1 MSKINEKIKAW
12 QAEKPG
18 VPWFSFEYFPP
29 KTDLG
34 VQNLYERFDRMA
46 PLDPMWIDVTWGAG
60 GSTADK
66 TLEIC
71 INALKYHGLNV
82 MMHLTCTNMPKEKLK
97 EALETCKENGICNI
111 LALRGDPP
119 GHLEKGA
126 ESQGFK
132 QCEGGFA
139 YATDLVK
146 YIRAEFGDYFCIA
159 VAGYP
164 EGHLEATSFD
174 DDMKHL
180 KEKVD
185 AGADLIVTQLFYDN
199 PSFLAYVDLCKKMGI
214 NIPILPGIMPIQSYA
229 GFNKMTS
236 LCKTK
241 VPAHIPERLDDVKDD
256 DEKVK
261 DMGVKIAIEQ
271 CKELM
276 DKGTP
281 GLHFYTLNLESSVM
295 RIVQGLGLVPDW
307 TATRTL
313 PWKQSADKTRKTEDV
328 RPIFWANRPGSY
340 VRRTATWD
348 DFPNGR
354 FGDRASPAYGD
365 FNFVSYSRESGDKA
379 AEKLRQMWGERPTKA
394 QDVNDVFVGF
404 IKNEGVKKLPWCSEA
419 PAKETNWI
427 AKQLV
432 KLNSMGLL
440 TINSQPRVNASLS
453 TDPYVGWGP
462 SGGFVYQKAY
472 CEFFCKKE
480 LLDKIIKEMGSK
492 NTFSYMAVNMKG
504 EKIGSVKDDSVN
516 AVTWGVFPARE
527 VMQPT
532 VVDVKSFMA
541 WKDEAFS
548 LWGEWA
554 SIYAEGSESRK
565 LIESIRDSYYLV
577 NIVDDN
583 FVCGDL
589 LNNLIE
595 FIS

>member
-1 MSKINEKIKAW
+1 
-12 QAEKPG
+12 
-18 VPWFSFEYFPP
+18 
-29 KTDLG
+29 
-34 VQNLYERFDRMA
+34 
-46 PLDPMWIDVTWGAG
+46 
-60 GSTADK
+60 
-66 TLEIC
+66 
-71 INALKYHGLNV
+71 
-82 MMHLTCTNMPKEKLK
+82 MMHLTCTNMPKDELK
-97 EALETCKENGICNI
+97 KALDTCKENGICNI

-119 GHLEKGA
+119 GHLEQGDKS
-126 ESQGFK
+126 EGFK

-146 YIRAEFGDYFCIA
+146 YIRSEFGDYFCVA

-185 AGADLIVTQLFYDN
+185 AGSDLIVTQLFYDN
-199 PSFLAYVDLCKKMGI
+199 ASFLEYVDKCRKMGI
-214 NIPILPGIMPIQSYA
+214 TIPILPGIMPIQSYA
-229 GFNKMTS
+229 GFQKMTS

-241 VPAHIPERLDDVKDD
+241 VPPSIPAALDPVKDD
-256 DEKVK
+256 AEKVK
-261 DMGVKIAIEQ
+261 DAGVQIGIDQ
-271 CKELM
+271 CKELIA
-276 DKGTP
+276 KGIP

-307 TATRTL
+307 TATRSL
-313 PWKQSADKTRKTEDV
+313 PWKQSADKTRKEEDV

-365 FNFVSYSRESGDKA
+365 FGFVSYSRDPSDKA
-379 AEKLRQMWGERPTKA
+379 AEALKKSWGECPKTAADINK
-394 QDVNDVFVGF
+394 VFAGF
-404 IKNEGVKKLPWCSEA
+404 IKNDVKKLPWCSEC
-419 PAKETNWI
+419 PAKETNFI
-427 AKQLV
+427 AKQLI
-432 KLNSMGLL
+432 KMNDLGLL

-462 SGGFVYQKAY
+462 AGGFIYQKAY
-472 CEFFCKKE
+472 CEFFCTKE
-480 LLDKIIKEMGSK
+480 CLDKIMSGIGK
-492 NTFSYMAVNMKG
+492 NNMYSYMAVNKKG

-516 AVTWGVFPARE
+516 AVTWGVFPAKE
-527 VMQPT
+527 IMQPT

-548 LWGEWA
+548 LWGEWS

-565 LIESIRDSYYLV
+565 LIESTSDSYYLV

-589 LNNLIE
+589 LNNLIAW
-595 FIS
+595 IS

>member
-1 MSKINEKIKAW
+1 
-12 QAEKPG
+12 
-18 VPWFSFEYFPP
+18 
-29 KTDLG
+29 
-34 VQNLYERFDRMA
+34 
-46 PLDPMWIDVTWGAG
+46 MWIDVTWGAG

-97 EALETCKENGICNI
+97 EALDTCKENGICNI

-119 GHLEKGA
+119 GHLEKGSDS
-126 ESQGFK
+126 EGFK
-132 QCEGGFA
+132 VCEGGFA

-199 PSFLAYVDLCKKMGI
+199 ASFLEYVDKCKKMGVT
-214 NIPILPGIMPIQSYA
+214 IPILPGIMPIQSYA
-229 GFNKMTS
+229 GFNKMTT

-241 VPAHIPERLDDVKDD
+241 VPPSIPEMLDAVKDD
-256 DEKVK
+256 EEKVK
-261 DMGVKIAIEQ
+261 DVGVQIGIEQ
-271 CKELM
+271 CKDLIA
-276 DKGTP
+276 KGTP

-295 RIVQGLGLVPDW
+295 RIVQGLGLVPDY
-307 TATRTL
+307 TATRSL
-313 PWKQSADKTRKTEDV
+313 PWKQSEDRTRKAEDV

-348 DFPNGR
+348 DYPNGR
-354 FGDRASPAYGD
+354 FGDRASPAYGE
-365 FNFVSYSRESGDKA
+365 FNFVSASMGTDAKA
-379 AEKLRQMWGERPTKA
+379 PEKLRQMWGDCPKTA
-394 QDVNDVFVGF
+394 ADVNGVFAGF
-404 IKNEGVKKLPWCSEA
+404 IKNDVKKLPWCSEA
-419 PAKETNWI
+419 PAKETNFI
-427 AKQLV
+427 AKQLI
-432 KLNSMGLL
+432 KMNSLGLL

-462 SGGFVYQKAY
+462 AGGFVYQKAY
-472 CEFFCKKE
+472 TEFFCSKE
-480 LLDKIIKEMGSK
+480 LLDKIVAALKYNKEC
-492 NTFSYMAVNMKG
+492 SYMAVNKQG
-504 EKIGSVKDDSVN
+504 TKIGNVKEDSIN

-554 SIYAEGSESRK
+554 SIYAEVSESRK
-565 LIESIRDSYYLV
+565 LIESISDTYYLV
-577 NIVDDN
+577 NMVDDN
-583 FVCGDL
+583 FVSGDL
-589 LNNLIE
+589 LNDLIAWV
-595 FIS
+595 S

>member
-1 MSKINEKIKAW
+1 
-12 QAEKPG
+12 
-18 VPWFSFEYFPP
+18 
-29 KTDLG
+29 
-34 VQNLYERFDRMA
+34 
-46 PLDPMWIDVTWGAG
+46 MWIDVTWGAG

-82 MMHLTCTNMPKEKLK
+82 MMHLTCTNMPKDKLK
-97 EALETCKENGICNI
+97 EALDTCKENGICNI

-119 GHLEKGA
+119 GHLEQGA
-126 ESQGFK
+126 ASEGFK
-132 QCEGGFA
+132 VCEGGFA

-180 KEKVD
+180 KTKVD

-199 PSFLAYVDLCKKMGI
+199 STFLDYVDKCRKMGI
-214 NIPILPGIMPIQSYA
+214 TIPILPGIMPIQSYA

-241 VPAHIPERLDDVKDD
+241 VPAHIPEGLEPVKDD
-256 DEKVK
+256 AEKVK
-261 DMGVKIAIEQ
+261 DAGVKIAIDQ

-295 RIVQGLGLVPDW
+295 RIVKGLGLVPDW
-307 TATRTL
+307 TATRDL
-313 PWKQSADKTRKTEDV
+313 PWKQSADQTRKTEDV

-365 FNFVSYSRESGDKA
+365 FGFVSFAKDPADKA
-379 AEKLRQMWGERPTKA
+379 AETRRKMWGECPKEA
-394 QDVNDVFVGF
+394 SEVCKVFASF
-404 IKNEGVKKLPWCSEA
+404 IKNDVKKLPWCADA
-419 PAKETNWI
+419 PAKETNFI
-427 AKQLV
+427 AKQLI
-432 KLNSMGLL
+432 KLNDLGLL

-462 SGGFVYQKAY
+462 TGGFVYQKAY
-472 CEFFCKKE
+472 CEFFCTKD
-480 LLDKIIKEMGSK
+480 LLDKIIAGMGKTSK
-492 NTFSYMAVNMKG
+492 CSYMAVNKKG
-504 EKIGSVKDDSVN
+504 EKIGNVKSDSVN
-516 AVTWGVFPARE
+516 AVTWGVFPSQEIR
-527 VMQPT
+527 QPT
-532 VVDVKSFMA
+532 VVDVNSFMA

-548 LWGEWA
+548 LWGEWS
-554 SIYAEGSESRK
+554 SIYPAGSESRK
-565 LIESIRDSYYLV
+565 LIDLVSDSYYLV

-589 LNNLIE
+589 LNNLIAW
-595 FIS
+595 IS

>member
-1 MSKINEKIKAW
+1 
-12 QAEKPG
+12 
-18 VPWFSFEYFPP
+18 
-29 KTDLG
+29 
-34 VQNLYERFDRMA
+34 
-46 PLDPMWIDVTWGAG
+46 MWIDVTWGAG
-60 GSTADK
+60 GSTSEK

-82 MMHLTCTNMPKEKLK
+82 MMHLTCTNMPKSSLK
-97 EALETCKENGICNI
+97 EALDTCKEHGIRNI

-119 GHLEKGA
+119 GYLEKGG
-126 ESQGFK
+126 EGFK

-146 YIRAEFGDYFCIA
+146 YIREEYGDYFCIA

-199 PSFLAYVDLCKKMGI
+199 PSFLAYVDKCKAMGI
-214 NIPILPGIMPIQSYA
+214 TIPILPGIMPIQSYA

-241 VPAHIPERLDDVKDD
+241 VPPSIPERLDAVKDD
-256 DEKVK
+256 EEKVK
-261 DMGVKIAIEQ
+261 DVGVQIGIEQ

-276 DKGTP
+276 AKGTP

-295 RIVQGLGLVPDW
+295 RIVQGLGLVPDY
-307 TATRTL
+307 TATRSL
-313 PWKQSADKTRKTEDV
+313 PWKQSEDKTRKKEDV

-365 FNFVSYSRESGDKA
+365 FGFVSYPRESRDEAQK
-379 AEKLRQMWGERPTKA
+379 KLLDMWGKA
-394 QDVNDVFVGF
+394 PKTIDDISQVFAGF
-404 IKNEGVKKLPWCSEA
+404 IKNNVKKLPWCSEA
-419 PAKETNWI
+419 PTVETNFI
-427 AKQLV
+427 AKQLI
-432 KLNSMGLL
+432 KMNSLGML
-440 TINSQPRVNASLS
+440 TINAQPRVNASLS

-472 CEFFCKKE
+472 CEFFCTKE
-480 LLDKIIKEMGSK
+480 LLDKIIAEMGTKS
-492 NTFSYMAVNMKG
+492 TYSYMAVNKKG
-504 EKIGSVKDDSVN
+504 EKIGNVKDDSVN

-541 WKDEAFS
+541 WKDEAFH
-548 LWGEWA
+548 LWNEWSSA
-554 SIYAEGSESRK
+554 YSEGSESRK
-565 LIESIRDSYYLV
+565 LIDSISDSYFLV

-583 FVCGDL
+583 FVSGDL
-589 LNNLIE
+589 LNNLIDW
-595 FIS
+595 IS